1 MANHDASVP
10 DDDQARAIRDALAAS
25 GPSTT
30 AELAATLESHPMTV
44 ERRCRALQRRGDLR
58 QCSGGVYALADAD
71 ATDRLATHTA
81 DRTGDESPSPPASA
95 D

>member
-1 MANHDASVP
+1 MADHDAHAP

-25 GPSTT
+25 GPSTI

-44 ERRCRALQRRGDLR
+44 ERRCQDLQRRGDLR
-58 QCSGGVYALADAD
+58 QCAGGVYALADAD
-71 ATDRLATHTA
+71 PDDRPTARTA
-81 DRTGDESPSPPASA
+81 DRTTTDSSRPASA